1 DGNAIASGG
10 DRLLD
15 RIRASPRGPCADPLR
30 FLLLLRKTPLP
41 LRILTAYFVI
51 LPLRDEGAI
60 SLGLDNLPG
69 LFVGSLFLTLLAAPI
84 STLVFSLPN
93 IPKARV

>member
-1 DGNAIASGG
+1 MRSRAEAIVSS
-10 DRLLD
+10 
-15 RIRASPRGPCADPLR
+15 IVFVHPHE
-30 FLLLLRKTPLP
+30 
-41 LRILTAYFVI
+41 ILTAYFVI

-93 IPKARV
+93 LPKARV

>member
-1 DGNAIASGG
+1 
-10 DRLLD
+10 
-15 RIRASPRGPCADPLR
+15 
-30 FLLLLRKTPLP
+30 
-41 LRILTAYFVI
+41 ILTAYFVI